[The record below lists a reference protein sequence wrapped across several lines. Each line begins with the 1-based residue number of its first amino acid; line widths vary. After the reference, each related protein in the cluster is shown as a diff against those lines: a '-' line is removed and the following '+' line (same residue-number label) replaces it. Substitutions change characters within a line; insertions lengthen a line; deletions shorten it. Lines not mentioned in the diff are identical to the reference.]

1 MKLFYFYG
9 YYFQPGDFV
18 QLTTYEGKQ
27 YTGEITDIYECND
40 HSASVSCLLIQT
52 EEDYAEVQDWAIK
65 DMKMI

>member
-40 HSASVSCLLIQT
+40 INAL
-52 EEDYAEVQDWAIK
+52 K
-65 DMKMI
+65 DIIGRMK